1 MLMHWSSNS
10 IARILTSISE
20 LKKRCS
26 VQCDN
31 LKKDSLNGVPIVA
44 NVEKTQANGTL
55 AAVDSGFSTKQFLS
69 MDVMLLRSVSTIFTY
84 ENCKLASTD
93 YFPNRV
99 PGISIHYGVFS
110 DQSESTCFKSLTRLN
125 AEISCAVQTVN
136 VFKPSMLLIDGSL
149 LPLPSD
155 KPPENSSLSLLYSE
169 TIALYSDLFKACAEN
184 NCELVGVCKDSR
196 SQRLCNL
203 LSENNKVDFPIPNDE
218 FVTDLLLDPFQRTLC
233 FSHSNAPN
241 NAGAVSDVP
250 WSELVN
256 CFYMKAGDSLPFRV
270 EFILPNANNEKE
282 NNGKE
287 NLEKA
292 ASLIASSLAS
302 FCSPQFG
309 YPSILIE
316 VDMRASLKPG
326 EISTLFASLEHQAN
340 ALILRS
346 NSRPFR

>member
-1 MLMHWSSNS
+1 MHWSSNS
-10 IARILTSISE
+10 IARILTSIGE

-31 LKKDSLNGVPIVA
+31 LKKDSLNDVPIVT
-44 NVEKTQANGTL
+44 NIEKTQANSTL

-69 MDVMLLRSVSTIFTY
+69 MDVMLLRSVSTIFAY
-84 ENCKLASTD
+84 ENGKLTSTD

-125 AEISCAVQTVN
+125 AEMSCAVQTVN
-136 VFKPSMLLIDGSL
+136 VFKPSMILIDGSL

-155 KPPENSSLSLLYSE
+155 KPPENTSLSLLYSE
-169 TIALYSDLFKACAEN
+169 TIALYSNLFKVCAEN

-218 FVTDLLLDPFQRTLC
+218 FVTDLLLDSFQRTLC
-233 FSHSNAPN
+233 FPHSNVN
-241 NAGAVSDVP
+241 SLDNSGAVADVH
-250 WSELVN
+250 WSKLVN

-270 EFILPNANNEKE
+270 EFLLPNTNNEKE
-282 NNGKE
+282 NDGKE